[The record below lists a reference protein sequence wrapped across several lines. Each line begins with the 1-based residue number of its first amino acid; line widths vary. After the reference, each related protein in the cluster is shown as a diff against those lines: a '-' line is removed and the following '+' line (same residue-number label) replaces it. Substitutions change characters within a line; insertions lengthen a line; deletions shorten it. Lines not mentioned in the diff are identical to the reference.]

1 MINYRQHNFQ
11 YLQATRKIRSQYLQM
26 SDKERIAQD
35 IKEMNEY
42 IETIKDEQE
51 KVSMMCQSVKIS
63 LGLKVREGRKMDLN
77 ERKI

>member
-1 MINYRQHNFQ
+1 
-11 YLQATRKIRSQYLQM
+11 M